1 MAAGV
6 VQFGSLGD
14 LIQSIAMYLD
24 VDNTDSTDPTVVAIP
39 GFVKL
44 AEATIGR
51 RLRCQE
57 NLARAITTLDYP
69 EELLPT
75 DFGSIRS
82 VMVGPSGGAFTPL
95 TYLRPDIFE
104 QVPDPNEFGLYTLYS
119 GKIVLYPSNVE
130 FYTSAETPYEMRLVY
145 FNRPRLGDL
154 SSTNAVLS
162 YHPDIYLYASL
173 VSAGTFVIDTLRM
186 NAWMQLYD
194 SAVDSAN
201 MSYEESHGT
210 PFFAPVLGP

>member
-1 MAAGV
+1 VATGL
-6 VQFGSLGD
+6 VQFGTLAD
-14 LIQSIAMYLD
+14 LIQSVALYLD
-24 VDNTDSTDPTVVAIP
+24 VDPTDTNDATVTAIP

-57 NLARAITTLDYP
+57 NLARAVTVLDYP

-82 VMVGPSGGAFTPL
+82 AMVGPTGGPFVPL

-104 QVPDPNEFGLYTLYS
+104 QVPDPNEFGLYTIYS
-119 GKIVLYPSNVE
+119 GKIVLYPSNIE
-130 FYTSAETPYEMRLVY
+130 FYTAAATPYELRLVY
-145 FNRPRLGDL
+145 FNRPRLTDTT
-154 SSTNAVLS
+154 STNAVLT
-162 YHPDIYLYASL
+162 YHPDIYLYSSL
-173 VSAGTFVIDTLRM
+173 VSAGTFVIDTLRL

-194 SAVDSAN
+194 TAVDSAN
-201 MSYEESHGT
+201 MSYDESHGT
-210 PFFAPVLGP
+210 LFFAPVLGP

>member
-69 EELLPT
+69 AELLPT
-75 DFGSIRS
+75 DLGYVRS

-104 QVPDPNEFGLYTLYS
+104 QVPDPNEFGLY
-119 GKIVLYPSNVE
+119 
-130 FYTSAETPYEMRLVY
+130 
-145 FNRPRLGDL
+145 
-154 SSTNAVLS
+154 
-162 YHPDIYLYASL
+162 
-173 VSAGTFVIDTLRM
+173 
-186 NAWMQLYD
+186 
-194 SAVDSAN
+194 
-201 MSYEESHGT
+201 
-210 PFFAPVLGP
+210 

>member
-1 MAAGV
+1 
-6 VQFGSLGD
+6 
-14 LIQSIAMYLD
+14 LD
-24 VDNTDSTDPTVVAIP
+24 VDPDDVNDPTVVAIP

-57 NLARAITTLDYP
+57 NLARAVTTLDYP

-82 VMVGPSGGAFTPL
+82 VMVGPAGGPFTPL
-95 TYLRPDIFE
+95 TYLRPDIYE
-104 QVPDPNEFGLYTLYS
+104 QVPDPGEFGLYTLYA
-119 GKIVLYPSNVE
+119 GKIVLYPSNID
-130 FYTSAETPYEMRLVY
+130 FYTDVTTPYEMRLVY
-145 FNRPRLGDL
+145 FNRPRLTDL
-154 SSTNAVLS
+154 TSTNAVLA
-162 YHPDIYLYASL
+162 YHPDIYNYASL
-173 VSAGTFVIDTLRM
+173 VSAGTFVIDTLRL